1 VIDQL
6 IAWDQ
11 SLMILLNNLGSS
23 TFDGLWLF
31 ITKQLHWVP
40 YFAVILF
47 LAYKK
52 LGKTNFLYLLLFL
65 AGLILIADQSANLFK
80 NYFMRLRPCNE
91 PAVQG
96 LIRVV
101 KCSDTYSFYSG
112 HATNSMA
119 TTVLVFALLRSY
131 YKYAALLFLFPL
143 IFAYSRIYLGL
154 HYPGDILTGYLFGA
168 IYGYGAYRLFRKLV
182 LKQ

>member
-1 VIDQL
+1 MLARL
-6 IAWDQ
+6 ISWDQ
-11 SLMILLNNLGSS
+11 QLFVWLNNLGSKP
-23 TFDGLWLF
+23 FDGYWLF
-31 ITKQLHWVP
+31 LTKQLHWTPFFIVVF
-40 YFAVILF
+40 YVV
-47 LAYKK
+47 YRK
-52 LGKTNFLYLLLFL
+52 LGRVSFLYLLLFMAVL
-65 AGLILIADQSANLFK
+65 LVVTDQSANAFK

-91 PAVQG
+91 PSLEG

-101 KCSDTYSFYSG
+101 KHSDSFSFYSG

-119 TTVLVFALLRSY
+119 TTVVIFALLRPY

-168 IYGYGAYRLFRKLV
+168 IYGYAAYRLFRKFV

>member
-1 VIDQL
+1 MLARL
-6 IAWDQ
+6 ISWDQ
-11 SLMILLNNLGSS
+11 QLFVWLNNLGSKP
-23 TFDGLWLF
+23 FDGYWLF
-31 ITKQLHWVP
+31 LTKQLHWTPFFIVVF
-40 YFAVILF
+40 YVV
-47 LAYKK
+47 YRK
-52 LGKTNFLYLLLFL
+52 LGRVSFLYLLLFMAVL
-65 AGLILIADQSANLFK
+65 LVVTDQSANAFK

-91 PAVQG
+91 PALEG

-101 KCSDTYSFYSG
+101 KHSDSFSFYSG

-119 TTVLVFALLRSY
+119 TTVVIFALLRRY

-154 HYPGDILTGYLFGA
+154 HYPGDILTGYFFGA
-168 IYGYGAYRLFRKLV
+168 VYGYGAYRLFRKFV